1 MPSDP
6 AFYPDS
12 TGCYHDASMPF
23 VPRRNLFVAAVL
35 IAVAATARPDDT
47 TADSTST
54 LSSAQIVEQMMAHEQ
69 AHNRQLKH
77 YQALRHYQAQYRGF
91 PTNLEARM
99 DVEVNFDSASGKRL
113 QIVSQSG
120 SKFLLEKVLKRAV
133 DSETESSR
141 QKTSPTLTPANY
153 RFQLLGRED
162 LGGRAAYILDIQ
174 PIVATKFLVRG
185 KIWVDAADFAIA
197 KMETQPA
204 KSPSFWLSRPLIH
217 YTGAKT
223 DGFWMPQRLVSET
236 GVRIGGRAVLTIDY
250 GNYQIA
256 TNSIH

>member
-1 MPSDP
+1 MSF
-6 AFYPDS
+6 A
-12 TGCYHDASMPF
+12 
-23 VPRRNLFVAAVL
+23 PRRNLFVAAVF
-35 IAVAATARPDDT
+35 IAVAAAAPPED
-47 TADSTST
+47 AAPDSTAT
-54 LSSAQIVEQMMAHEQ
+54 LSSVQIVEQMMAHEQ
-69 AHNRQLKH
+69 AHNRHLKH

-99 DVEVNFDSASGKRL
+99 DVEVSFDSASGKRL

-133 DSETESSR
+133 DSETESSQ
-141 QKTSPTLTPANY
+141 QKASPTLTPANY
-153 RFQLLGRED
+153 RFQLLGSEV
-162 LGGRAAYILDIQ
+162 LGGRPAFILDVQ
-174 PIVATKFLVRG
+174 PIMAGKFLVRG

-223 DGFWMPQRLVSET
+223 DGFWMPQKLVSET